1 MILSPFAFS
10 AHENP
15 PHAYKGFKWQVFI
28 YIQFSVM
35 NNLKWFHVKYQIHLE
50 TLNEDTL
57 HWCQIL
63 HILIQIFLINFFG
76 KFFLICWNF
85 KIIIYWL
92 CLIMKKL
99 WKIQ

>member
-35 NNLKWFHVKYQIHLE
+35 NNFKWFHVKYQIHLE
-50 TLNEDTL
+50 TPNEEYPTL
-57 HWCQIL
+57 MSNSTHTDS
-63 HILIQIFLINFFG
+63 NFP
-76 KFFLICWNF
+76 
-85 KIIIYWL
+85 Y
-92 CLIMKKL
+92 
-99 WKIQ
+99 